1 MTTVA
6 LNDLGMSMSDEEIRC
21 LIDDSATPGAQLAS
35 LVGRSVKWDCLL
47 AAHPNATSETLTKL
61 AKSGDRQTRR
71 AVAMNPQTPKHIL
84 LKLAPTFPGE
94 FFLNPVFDLLLL
106 EDPNLLGEL
115 PVTVIKNILKR
126 SDCPESFL
134 RWAAAYGGR
143 SHHLAL
149 VDRAVIS
156 RAMLEQISA
165 GPHGPAA
172 EKAADRLMR
181 GDWSEMA

>member
-1 MTTVA
+1 MTTVS
-6 LNDLGMSMSDEEIRC
+6 LNDLGVSLGEEEIRC
-21 LIDDSATPGAQLAS
+21 LIDDPATPGAQLA
-35 LVGRSVKWDCLL
+35 LLIGRSVKWDRLL

-61 AKSGDRQTRR
+61 AKTGDRQTRR
-71 AVAMNPQTPKHIL
+71 AVAMNPQSPKDIL
-84 LKLAPTFPGE
+84 LNLAPTFPGE

-106 EDPNLLGEL
+106 EDPNLLGAL

-126 SDCPESFL
+126 FDCPESFL
-134 RWAAAYGGR
+134 RWAAAYGSR

-149 VDRAVIS
+149 VEREVVS
-156 RAMLEQISA
+156 RALLEQISA

-181 GDWSEMA
+181 GECIDDA